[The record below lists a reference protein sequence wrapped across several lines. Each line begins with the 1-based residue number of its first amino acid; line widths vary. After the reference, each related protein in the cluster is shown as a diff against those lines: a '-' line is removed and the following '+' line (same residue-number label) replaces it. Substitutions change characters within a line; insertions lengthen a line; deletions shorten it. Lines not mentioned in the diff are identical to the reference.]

1 MKKMGMGIMLA
12 LAVLLAACGKQTV
25 QEAASRA
32 LEIDVSA
39 GEVLHS
45 EDSHGGFHG
54 DGTAYAVLQFEDGA
68 VLEQI
73 QESGDWKPFPL
84 DETVQA
90 LVYGV
95 THTSE
100 DGRMVESIGP
110 YLTDED
116 GKALVPEIGEGYYR
130 LIDRQAEEGK
140 ATGADILHGHSL
152 NFTLGLY
159 DAEKDILYL
168 CVMDT

>member
-1 MKKMGMGIMLA
+1 MKKIGMGIMLA

-25 QEAASRA
+25 QEAASRE

-90 LVYGV
+90 LVYGI

-100 DGRMVESIGP
+100 DGRSEERRVGKECRSRWSP
-110 YLTDED
+110 Y
-116 GKALVPEIGEGYYR
+116 
-130 LIDRQAEEGK
+130 
-140 ATGADILHGHSL
+140 H
-152 NFTLGLY
+152 
-159 DAEKDILYL
+159 
-168 CVMDT
+168 

>member
-1 MKKMGMGIMLA
+1 MKKIGMGIMLA

-68 VLEQI
+68 VL
-73 QESGDWKPFPL
+73 SKSRRAGTGSPFPWMRL
-84 DETVQA
+84 CRRLSTESRIQA
-90 LVYGV
+90 
-95 THTSE
+95 
-100 DGRMVESIGP
+100 RMAVWWRASAPI
-110 YLTDED
+110 
-116 GKALVPEIGEGYYR
+116 
-130 LIDRQAEEGK
+130 
-140 ATGADILHGHSL
+140 
-152 NFTLGLY
+152 
-159 DAEKDILYL
+159 
-168 CVMDT
+168 